1 MGGKP
6 EGTTDT
12 KETTG
17 VKETEKTTTAKAPQG
32 VKAEALAKFPGD
44 IIAQTKYILEHG
56 PKVDFILP
64 LADGEA
70 QGAYETVQIN
80 GYKLTIKK
88 GEMVNI
94 PKAFAMLLA
103 EKYRINMTAGK
114 EMRIDGN
121 IEKEKALS

>member
-1 MGGKP
+1 MGGQS
-6 EGTTDT
+6 EQ
-12 KETTG
+12 
-17 VKETEKTTTAKAPQG
+17 TAKKEEVGEKGTAKSTVIASTG

-44 IIAQTKYILEHG
+44 TIAQTKYILEHG
-56 PKVDFILP
+56 PHVDFILP

-121 IEKEKALS
+121 TEKEKALS